1 MRIKVSEL
9 LPVKEAMNNLAAI
22 ASINME
28 SPPPIGII
36 NETRIVTNK
45 DEIDSDEVR
54 WISGEGSEPILKI
67 LDLTYRSVHQHLQ
80 SLYDNPAMD
89 WESEKS
95 RDGIS
100 AMMSLVGES
109 VHKMNAYLEFRF
121 DHPTVEKVDQRE
133 SYRLLQRFYSE
144 RFAKKV
150 LGGVEGSE
158 AWEKGWHETRSLLE
172 ASGTELQDFESFLR
186 DKEYE
191 LFFIANEEGAP
202 YLNEKLLRNLKLTVD
217 FDMKPGSF
225 EEDPFLKVKTIL
237 DRDLQASA
245 SWIVRECKEEI
256 THFYQLAKVAFQ
268 SQTARLLSKSLIALF
283 LASNT
288 HHLIQR
294 TTGKN
299 CTQYFHD
306 FHLFLRETMK
316 SEDYVKWFTYSPPT
330 KESQVCMHLVAKLC
344 FSFMHR
350 PCGVKQE
357 GIGLIHRT
365 MRRGGHFLTKQ
376 EEGENPWTRLVIDD
390 EKFRTLLHKYP
401 SGPMLKILE
410 AIRHEQ
416 EDGTIVPFDPWIQGN
431 TPQKLFTVRNGK
443 KEIDILSF
451 GAPIRQSMIH
461 RVEILDEFRAFLMH
475 LKEAGKVHLLIQL
488 QDRLSWRESARSAA
502 IEDLHK
508 NPKFKDSLLV
518 ITLPKENDFYH
529 QRNAFSQLN
538 SAPAFIEAFRSQITH
553 AKENGFYFPIQWP
566 KEELLEFCDQT
577 FAKIHKSVFEGKETL
592 TRQMREDFIEI
603 FYQLLTLEA
612 INRFN
617 PISLSFTCKDSVD
630 TGAYATGLF
639 YGFLKAY
646 EGNLLTA
653 ENLDFMRFLFY
664 WRALSVRERA
674 ADPELFIRSISA
686 LESWMSQSRNFKI
699 DWAA

>member
-1 MRIKVSEL
+1 MRLKISEL

-36 NETRIVTNK
+36 NETRLVTNNE
-45 DEIDSDEVR
+45 EIDSDVVR
-54 WISGEGSEPILKI
+54 WISGEGAEPILKV
-67 LDLTYRSVHQHLQ
+67 LDLTYASVHQHLQ
-80 SLYDNPAMD
+80 SLYDNPGMD
-89 WESEKS
+89 WESNKT

-100 AMMSLVGES
+100 AMMALVGES
-109 VHKMNAYLEFRF
+109 VQKMNAYLEFRF
-121 DHPTVEKVDQRE
+121 DHPTLEKVEQRE
-133 SYRLLQRFYSE
+133 SYRSLQRFYSE
-144 RFAKKV
+144 RFAKKFA
-150 LGGVEGSE
+150 GGVEGSD
-158 AWEKGWHETRSLLE
+158 AWEKAWHETHSLLE
-172 ASGTELQDFESFLR
+172 AAGTELQDFESFLR

-191 LFFIANEEGAP
+191 LFYVANEEGTP

-217 FDMKPGSF
+217 FDIKPGSF

-245 SWIVRECKEEI
+245 SWIVRECEEEI
-256 THFYQLAKVAFQ
+256 THFYKVAKEAFQ
-268 SQTARLLSKSLIALF
+268 SPTARLLGKSLIALF
-283 LASNT
+283 LASNSR
-288 HHLIQR
+288 HLIQR
-294 TTGKN
+294 TSGKN

-316 SEDYVKWFTYSPPT
+316 SDDYVKWFTYSPKN
-330 KESQVCMHLVAKLC
+330 KESQVCMHLIAKLC
-344 FSFMHR
+344 FSFVHR

-365 MRRGGHFLTKQ
+365 IRKGGNFLTKQ
-376 EEGENPWTRLVIDD
+376 EEGDSPWTQLIIDD

-410 AIRHEQ
+410 TIRREQ
-416 EDGTIVPFDPWIQGN
+416 EDGAAVPFDPWMQGN
-431 TPQKLFTVRNGK
+431 TPQKLFTLHSGK
-443 KEIDILSF
+443 KQIDILSF

-461 RVEILDEFRAFLMH
+461 RVEILDEFRGFLRH
-475 LKEAGKVHLLIQL
+475 LEEVGKVHLLINL
-488 QDRLSWRESARSAA
+488 QDRLSWRETARSTA
-502 IEDLHK
+502 IEDLQK

-518 ITLPKENDFYH
+518 ITLPKESDFYH
-529 QRNAFSQLN
+529 QRNAFSQLTN
-538 SAPAFIEAFRSQITH
+538 ANAFIEAFRSQITH

-566 KEELLEFCDQT
+566 KEELLDFCDQT
-577 FAKIHKSVFEGKETL
+577 FAKLHVDVFGGKDIL
-592 TRQMREDFIEI
+592 TRQMREDFIEL

-612 INRFN
+612 INQFR
-617 PISLSFTCKDSVD
+617 PTSVSFTCKDAVD

-646 EGNLLTA
+646 EGNLLIP

-674 ADPELFIRSISA
+674 ADPEQFIRAISA
-686 LESWMSQSRNFKI
+686 LESWMSQARTFKV